1 MSKDLYEI
9 YELILSGE
17 CTKLIAYQYYDED
30 TEIKIPV
37 RHNDLANWVLSN
49 KEFLLKV
56 LKD

>member
-9 YELILSGE
+9 YEWILSGE

-30 TEIKIPV
+30 TAVKIPV
-37 RHNDLANWVLSN
+37 RHNDLANWVLLN
-49 KEFLLKV
+49 KEFLLSV